1 MESKYPPHP
10 AASAFPLM
18 EGEAYERLRDDI
30 KANGLRMPIVLAQHD
45 NQWCVLDGRNRLR
58 ACEELG
64 RIARQEYFEGD
75 LGAAIRYSISL
86 NVARRHLND
95 SQRAYAATLLAG
107 LSQGRPSKTRTSAGI
122 PTQAEAAA
130 LLNVSERSVQN
141 AKVVHDRGTPELGA
155 AVQSGEVA
163 VTRAA
168 EIARLEKDQQLDAL
182 EQAKNTEAPRTKV
195 ERDGMMSI
203 ARLMKE
209 SEVKSL
215 RVLVEAGEWFAE
227 RDARAREGIKAM
239 LSVLPMVRVGGSK

>member
-10 AASAFPLM
+10 AATAFPLM
-18 EGEAYERLRDDI
+18 EGEAYERLREDI
-30 KANGLRMPIVLAQHD
+30 RANGLRVPIILAQHQ
-45 NQWCVLDGRNRLR
+45 NEWCILDGRNRLR
-58 ACEELG
+58 ACSETG
-64 RIARQEYFEGD
+64 REVKHDYFEGD

-86 NVARRHLND
+86 NVSRRHLNE
-95 SQRAYAATLLAG
+95 SQRAYAATVLASLEPG
-107 LSQGRPSKTRTSAGI
+107 TNRKNSRISAGV

-141 AKVVHDRGTPELGA
+141 AKVVQEHGEPELGK

-168 EIARLEKDQQLDAL
+168 EIARLERDQQLDAL
-182 EQAKNTEAPRTKV
+182 EQAKHSEPTRQSKEQ
-195 ERDGMMSI
+195 RDGMMSI

-209 SEVKSL
+209 SEVMAL

-227 RDARAREGIKAM
+227 RDARARDGVKA
-239 LSVLPMVRVGGSK
+239 LFSVLPMVRK

>member
-1 MESKYPPHP
+1 MNESKYPPHP
-10 AASAFPLM
+10 AATAFPLM

-30 KANGLRMPIVLAQHD
+30 RVNGLRMPIILAKHD
-45 NQWCVLDGRNRLR
+45 AEWCVLDGRNRMR
-58 ACEELG
+58 ACAELG
-64 RIARQEYFEGD
+64 RDFKHEYFDGD

-141 AKVVHDRGTPELGA
+141 AKVVHDHGTPELGA

-168 EIARLEKDQQLDAL
+168 EIARMERDQQLDAL
-182 EQAKNTEAPRTKV
+182 EQAKNTEVPRTKV
-195 ERDGMMSI
+195 ERDSMMSVS
-203 ARLMKE
+203 LLLKE
-209 SEVKSL
+209 SEVMAL
-215 RVLVEAGEWFAE
+215 RTLIEAGEWFAE
-227 RDARAREGIKAM
+227 RDARAREG
-239 LSVLPMVRVGGSK
+239 VRVLKRLAPQVVK